1 MKKNLLLLFVL
12 ICALS
17 NIFSLSCCAKNPEE
31 ETLISQSYPIF
42 LPDEMKVLP
51 LSKEYFSLRLQIPQK
66 DLLAV
71 TIISLPKPESG
82 SLMLDGVPVELYD
95 TILAKDLD
103 RLCYTS
109 KKDKGWFSVIPVCR
123 KNPFAQDTKICA
135 TFSINKRKEDFP
147 IIKEAVCVTQP
158 ETGIRAAL
166 EQESNLVYTVVKKP
180 LKGTADCFAGG
191 CTYTPDKG
199 VQGQDLFSLAAMH
212 KDGRVSS
219 PIQIKTVI
227 EK

>member
-12 ICALS
+12 ICMMLS
-17 NIFSLSCCAKNPEE
+17 TFSLSCCAQKPVHEM
-31 ETLISQSYPIF
+31 LVSRAYPIF
-42 LPDEMKVLP
+42 LPDEIKSLP
-51 LSKEYFSLRLQIPQK
+51 LSKEYFSLRLRIPQK

-71 TIISLPKPESG
+71 TVISLPKPEDG
-82 SLMLDGVPVELYD
+82 NLMLDGLPVDLYD

-109 KKDKGWFSVIPVCR
+109 RKDGGWFSLIPVCR

-135 TFSINKRKEDFP
+135 TFSINKGKEDFP
-147 IIKEAVCVTQP
+147 FIKEAVCVTQP
-158 ETGIRAAL
+158 ETGIKAAL

-199 VQGQDLFSLAAMH
+199 AQGQDLFSLAAMH